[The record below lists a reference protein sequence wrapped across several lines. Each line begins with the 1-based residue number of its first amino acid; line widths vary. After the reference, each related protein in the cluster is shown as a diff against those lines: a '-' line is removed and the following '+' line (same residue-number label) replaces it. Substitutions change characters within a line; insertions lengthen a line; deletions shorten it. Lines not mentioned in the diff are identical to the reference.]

1 MRCQTNHTLLP
12 HAVMA
17 EVESTQPPAT
27 GEPETIIDDG
37 EEAETKEI
45 MLMKQRV
52 EEMEK
57 EAMKLREMQA
67 EAEKVNNDSLD
78 AGVPMETDED
88 KAAADSRS
96 VYVGNVDYSATP
108 EEIQGHFQAC
118 GTINR
123 VTILCDKFTGHPKG
137 YAYVEFAEPEHIDA
151 ALTMDNSLFRG
162 RLIKVGANFPV
173 ARMLLRQSGPTYLDS
188 TEGVV
193 GVGIEEATE
202 EATEEV
208 MADIIHTEGA
218 AEVVDAGFRLERKS
232 MSTAAKTEAK
242 AYPFSKTAIVHPEPS
257 SHIPNAL
264 REGKGLMPYLFKNL
278 PPLDKQK
285 MLRILFSR
293 RSPSQLKPGSILT
306 VTMDHAPS
314 VFTGVLLSIR
324 RRGPDTSIV
333 LRNILQR
340 TGVDMQIFV
349 NSPHVKEIKVVR
361 KPPRG
366 RMRRAKL
373 FYLRDAPDKMSMI
386 AGAKK

>member
-1 MRCQTNHTLLP
+1 
-12 HAVMA
+12 MA
-17 EVESTQPPAT
+17 EVESTLPPAT

-37 EEAETKEI
+37 EEAETQEI
-45 MLMKQRV
+45 LLMKQRV

-67 EAEKVNNDSLD
+67 EAEKVNNDGLD
-78 AGVPMETDED
+78 AGAPMETDED

-162 RLIKVGANFPV
+162 RLIKVRANFPV
-173 ARMLLRQSGPTYLDS
+173 ARALSL
-188 TEGVV
+188 
-193 GVGIEEATE
+193 
-202 EATEEV
+202 
-208 MADIIHTEGA
+208 
-218 AEVVDAGFRLERKS
+218 
-232 MSTAAKTEAK
+232 STAAKTEPK
-242 AYPFSKTAIVHPEPS
+242 AYPFSKTAIIHPKPAS
-257 SHIPNAL
+257 RIPDAL

-278 PPLDKQK
+278 PPPDKQK
-285 MLRILFSR
+285 MLRTLFSR

-314 VFTGVLLSIR
+314 IFTGVLLSIR

-361 KPPRG
+361 QPPRG

>member
-1 MRCQTNHTLLP
+1 
-12 HAVMA
+12 MA

-67 EAEKVNNDSLD
+67 EAEKVNNDGLD

-173 ARMLLRQSGPTYLDS
+173 AGPMYLGS

-193 GVGIEEATE
+193 EVQVEVEVGIEEATG
-202 EATEEV
+202 EATEV
-208 MADIIHTEGA
+208 AMADIIHTEGA
-218 AEVVDAGFRLERKS
+218 A
-232 MSTAAKTEAK
+232 
-242 AYPFSKTAIVHPEPS
+242 AIIHPKPA

-285 MLRILFSR
+285 MLRTLFSR

-314 VFTGVLLSIR
+314 IFTGVLLSIR

-340 TGVDMQIFV
+340 TGVDIQIFV